1 MSVEIKHMKQVVN
14 NAITLEIDPESTNWG
29 ICIHCGSH
37 QQGVWPDGRAI
48 EEIEREECESCG
60 EKWVMHSS
68 DILRVYAPVIG
79 SPGDDAIMAFDP
91 RRLKVRLVEEI
102 EEGKWA
108 VYRLMDR
115 KIHPYKVSCLALI
128 GA

>member
-1 MSVEIKHMKQVVN
+1 MSAAIKHMKQVVS

-29 ICIHCGSH
+29 ICVLCGSH

-48 EEIEREECESCG
+48 EEIEREECRSCG
-60 EKWVMHSS
+60 VKLVMHSS

-79 SPGDDAIMAFDP
+79 SPGDDAIMALDP
-91 RRLKVRLVEEI
+91 RKLKVRLVEEV
-102 EEGKWA
+102 EEGMWA
-108 VYRLMDR
+108 VYRLTDR
-115 KIHPYKVSCLALI
+115 TIHPYKVSCLDLV

>member
-1 MSVEIKHMKQVVN
+1 MSAAIKHMKEVVS

-68 DILRVYAPVIG
+68 DIFRVYAPING
-79 SPGDDAIMAFDP
+79 SPGDDAIMALDP
-91 RRLKVRLVEEI
+91 RKPKVRLVEEV
-102 EEGKWA
+102 EEGMWT
-108 VYRLMDR
+108 VYRFMDKTLHR
-115 KIHPYKVSCLALI
+115 RKVSCLELT